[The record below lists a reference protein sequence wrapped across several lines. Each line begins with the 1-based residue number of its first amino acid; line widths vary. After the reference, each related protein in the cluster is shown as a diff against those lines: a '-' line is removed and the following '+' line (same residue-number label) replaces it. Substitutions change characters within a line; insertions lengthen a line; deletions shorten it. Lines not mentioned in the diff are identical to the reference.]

1 MSELKT
7 VDSASF
13 QEEVLNSDV
22 PVLVDFSA
30 VWCGPCKRQTP
41 ILEDLAKEHIGAVKF
56 VKLDI
61 DECPEIS
68 SKYNIRSVPSLILF
82 KNGEKAFV
90 KVGLTKLSDLNDL
103 IENAQFELTKFE
115 Y

>member
-1 MSELKT
+1 MSKLLN
-7 VDSASF
+7 VDNANF
-13 QEEVLNSDV
+13 QKEVLESDI

-30 VWCGPCKRQTP
+30 EWCGPCKKQTP
-41 ILEDLAKEHIGAVKF
+41 VLELLAEQNIDSVKI

-61 DECPEIS
+61 DDCPEIS
-68 SKYNIRSVPSLILF
+68 AKYNVRSIPSLILF

-103 IENAQFELTKFE
+103 LEMSKTQFELTK
-115 Y
+115 